1 VHKDPLVRQVAAPV
15 ELETMAA
22 TEAPEET
29 AAMAERSQVTAEL
42 VALAEPVVLVEL
54 VEPVVK
60 RQKQRVLQVMPVPV
74 VLVVPAELAVSVATP
89 LQERMAQVALVELA
103 ARPDKV
109 E

>member
-1 VHKDPLVRQVAAPV
+1 MYRDLSVRQVAAPV

-22 TEAPEET
+22 TEAPEEKV
-29 AAMAERSQVTAEL
+29 AMAERSQVTVEL
-42 VALAEPVVLVEL
+42 VALAEPVVLVAL

-60 RQKQRVLQVMPVPV
+60 RQKQRVLQVMRVPV
-74 VLVVPAELAVSVATP
+74 VLAVPAELAVSVATP

-103 ARPDKV
+103 AQPDKV

>member
-1 VHKDPLVRQVAAPV
+1 VYKDLSVRQVVAPV

-22 TEAPEET
+22 TEAPEEK

-42 VALAEPVVLVEL
+42 VALVEPVALVAL
-54 VEPVVK
+54 VEPVAM
-60 RQKQRVLQVMPVPV
+60 RLKQRVLQVMPAPV

-89 LQERMAQVALVELA
+89 LQERTALVALVALA
-103 ARPDKV
+103 ERPDKV